1 MVPVIFTRSGEPR
14 CSAMAWRGP
23 AGTARPASPGTEFSI
38 AKSTYSV
45 ADELHKTTAEKLGSA
60 TCARPR

>member
-1 MVPVIFTRSGEPR
+1 
-14 CSAMAWRGP
+14 MAWRGP